1 MANHYLLTLLLMILL
16 CTPINPEATINNR
29 KLESVSKISLKSDET
44 GLQYIINE
52 SFQPLPDKIL
62 INGQEVN
69 QIAPKIEIKEENSII
84 ELIWNNPLS
93 NCHAMFKDM
102 KHISEINFTD
112 FDTSKVTD
120 MSKMF
125 MNCKSLKNL
134 DISSIDTSY
143 VEDMSYMFFKCR
155 SLKNLDIS
163 NFKTSNVKNM
173 TRMFE
178 FCGDLESI
186 NIDNF
191 DTSSVINM
199 DFMFHFNTNLK
210 HIDLSKLNTKN
221 VKSMKG
227 MFASCYSLDELNLTY
242 FNLSNLVD
250 SSFMIFDVRMMRRL
264 DLSGFSGSLIQLNK
278 DILKYN
284 KNLNYINLRNY
295 EGQDIFN
302 NLNLDKKITICTDD
316 EKIEDNSNLLS
327 LSKMKENITNNC
339 SDMCF
344 YEFSK
349 IKEDKKGCEVDCS
362 KIEDEN
368 NIYYNLCENNE
379 ENIMMN
385 STIIESTMI
394 SGTNSESISTTS
406 NKESIS
412 SSNSQSKTI
421 VGSSILETGK
431 TSILT
436 NDKST
441 KIESSDNTESKIG
454 TTTLNEKRTISISN
468 HIEVTNQQT
477 QANIKNQTP
486 FPSSPIK
493 QTSIPIESKTT
504 IIYNLTDNTEK
515 PERDTTISDIH
526 K

>member
-62 INGQEVN
+62 INGQEVD

-102 KHISEINFTD
+102 VNISEINFTD

-125 MNCKSLKNL
+125 MSCKSLENL
-134 DISSIDTSY
+134 DLSSFDTSY
-143 VEDMSYMFFKCR
+143 VEDMSEMFCRCR

-173 TRMFE
+173 TKMFE

-221 VKSMKG
+221 VKSMRG
-227 MFASCYSLDELNLTY
+227 MFAGCYSLKELNLTY

-250 SSFMIFDVRMMRRL
+250 SSYMIFDAKMMRL
-264 DLSGFSGSLIQLNK
+264 DLSSFSGSSI
-278 DILKYN
+278 
-284 KNLNYINLRNY
+284 
-295 EGQDIFN
+295 
-302 NLNLDKKITICTDD
+302 
-316 EKIEDNSNLLS
+316 NSNLLS
-327 LSKMKENITNNC
+327 LSKIKENITNN
-339 SDMCF
+339 F
-344 YEFSK
+344 FRY
-349 IKEDKKGCEVDCS
+349 V
-362 KIEDEN
+362 
-368 NIYYNLCENNE
+368 L
-379 ENIMMN
+379 
-385 STIIESTMI
+385 
-394 SGTNSESISTTS
+394 
-406 NKESIS
+406 
-412 SSNSQSKTI
+412 
-421 VGSSILETGK
+421 L
-431 TSILT
+431 
-436 NDKST
+436 
-441 KIESSDNTESKIG
+441 
-454 TTTLNEKRTISISN
+454 
-468 HIEVTNQQT
+468 
-477 QANIKNQTP
+477 
-486 FPSSPIK
+486 
-493 QTSIPIESKTT
+493 
-504 IIYNLTDNTEK
+504 
-515 PERDTTISDIH
+515 
-526 K
+526 